1 MKKIISLILTTC
13 ILGALVVSL
22 SGCGLFKKKI
32 DSGTE
37 AAKLL
42 LANERLD
49 SSYLEKSLELGTSV
63 ETPSP
68 RSLLRTLDEKEY
80 ADVFWGSGNEQSS
93 PSSLARAIIPIE
105 NPEEYTWTE
114 FGQNYSS
121 SMIEFSQFIDS
132 VEFKAEQVA
141 TELEEMKNKV
151 GVVDKWVKSLFSSE
165 ERMLRVF
172 ESSEVLIIRDDE
184 DVHVYYRYTSENA
197 KNVYEMYSFM
207 NYQDGTSG
215 LIKTLLIPGERCEYS
230 FESETGFGDYFI
242 AENTRGYWTA
252 TRYSYNEEYS
262 SATFYPYAIK
272 DGLGFGTY
280 AEINENHLNDTISYF
295 IFDPVNNRDLFRIH
309 EFENL
314 YSFGVSYA
322 AIKSGLISITGMP
335 SYYDDEENVYSGNQ
349 IDKIVTVNGTYN
361 AERDVKGEMA
371 FTFGEI
377 DYDYYYQVYRGQLLF
392 EIMDGPDTVYEAYEM
407 LVSYLNEIGITLHCD
422 TDTIANSLELASLLS
437 TNFIDTL
444 EWNGYTLNTIE
455 NVEAAIDVY
464 KSDLEKA
471 YEDYELVKDYE
482 TVNSRQKL
490 SNDAKFADLEI
501 LSVGENTF
509 DGNVIY
515 ISDISSLIS
524 DTSLFENGT
533 EYVLKVGLS
542 LIDENGNPT
551 SVNTVPLAGGT
562 TDGTAF
568 TGSPITLLQG
578 GTFALP
584 KNLDSGEY
592 CVVIYAA
599 TRSEGIRVSE
609 MEKVAFLEI
618 NEGEIESSAMQIE
631 AIERDGSLIV
641 KYSIKNIRYIEME
654 ATKQSYSYKE
664 IRRVIMTEA
673 LAHGAP
679 YSGAVL
685 EYEDGTQIE
694 DGASLE
700 KGVYRMM
707 AYLMTSDGLAQSY
720 IYLTVK

>member
-1 MKKIISLILTTC
+1 MKKIISLILVTC
-13 ILGALVVSL
+13 MLGALVVSL

-49 SSYLEKSLELGTSV
+49 SSYLNNSLELGTAV
-63 ETPSP
+63 ESPSP

-80 ADVFWGSGNEQSS
+80 ADVFWGSEEEAES

-105 NPEEYTWTE
+105 KPEEYTWTE

-151 GVVDKWVKSLFSSE
+151 GVVDKWVKTLFSSE

-172 ESSEVLIIRDDE
+172 ESSEVLIVRDDE

-207 NYQDGTSG
+207 NYEDGTSG
-215 LIKTLLIPGERCEYS
+215 LIKTLLVPGERCEYS
-230 FESETGFGDYFI
+230 YENENGFGDYFI

-280 AEINENHLNDTISYF
+280 AEINEDHINNTNSYF

-309 EFENL
+309 EYENF

-322 AIKSGLISITGMP
+322 AIKSGLISITGIP

-361 AERDVKGEMA
+361 AKRDVTGEMT

-377 DYDYYYQVYRGQLLF
+377 DYDYYYQAYRGQLLF

-437 TNFIDTL
+437 TSFIDTL
-444 EWNGYTLNTIE
+444 EWNGYTLNSIE
-455 NVEAAIDVY
+455 NVEAAINVLRNDFD
-464 KSDLEKA
+464 SA
-471 YEDYELVKDYE
+471 YNEYQLVKDYE
-482 TVNSRQKL
+482 TVNSRQTL
-490 SNDAKFADLEI
+490 SEEAKFASLEI
-501 LSVGENTF
+501 LSAGENTF
-509 DGNVIY
+509 DGNEIY
-515 ISDISSLIS
+515 ISNISALFT
-524 DTSLFENGT
+524 DTKLFENGT
-533 EYVLKVGLS
+533 EYVLKIGLS
-542 LIDENGNPT
+542 LVDENGNPI
-551 SVNTVPLAGGT
+551 SVNTVPLVGGSADGISFAGGE
-562 TDGTAF
+562 
-568 TGSPITLLQG
+568 ITLSQG
-578 GTFALP
+578 GTFAVP

-592 CVVIYAA
+592 CVVVYAA
-599 TRSEGIRVSE
+599 TKNEGIRVSE
-609 MEKVAFLEI
+609 MENVAFVEI
-618 NEGEIESSAMQIE
+618 KEGEIESSAMHIE
-631 AIERDGSLIV
+631 VFNKDNSLIV
-641 KYSIKNIRYIEME
+641 KYTIKNIRYIEIE
-654 ATKQSYSYKE
+654 ATKETYSYKE
-664 IRRVIMTEA
+664 IRRAIMTEA

-679 YSGAVL
+679 YSGAML
-685 EYEDGTQIE
+685 EYEDGTQVDE
-694 DGASLE
+694 GAQLG

-707 AYLMTSDGLAQSY
+707 AYLMTDDGLAQSY
-720 IYLTVK
+720 IYLTVN